1 MNENNTNV
9 MSFLED
15 RVIKLQSQITEMQD
29 LIRHYRA
36 VLSDYKRTVRVDYS
50 ENNENN
56 YQNAQRE
63 ENVTL

>member
-1 MNENNTNV
+1 MDENTTNV
-9 MSFLED
+9 MGFLED

-36 VLSDYKRTVRVDYS
+36 VLNDYKRTMRVDYS
-50 ENNENN
+50 ENEN
-56 YQNAQRE
+56 YQNVHRD